1 MDCWHHAS
9 KRASQMADHATRSY
23 GNYKSQVKKKKLKK
37 KRKENVSIFTCPC
50 MAVTASFTHT
60 SPTLTCS
67 LHERGASII
76 SVVMSAARN
85 TRSDK
90 LLSLLPGDA
99 AESRPLPASCLLPQ
113 PRFSPHVCLQPIST
127 AERGGPHA
135 AGS

>member
-1 MDCWHHAS
+1 M
-9 KRASQMADHATRSY
+9 
-23 GNYKSQVKKKKLKK
+23 
-37 KRKENVSIFTCPC
+37 SIFTCPC

-99 AESRPLPASCLLPQ
+99 AESRPLPASCLLPPASAAFLPARLPAAHQ
-113 PRFSPHVCLQPIST
+113 HGRAGRPACCRVLMPPSPRHHSAATNENIARSAIFVLQFY
-127 AERGGPHA
+127 
-135 AGS
+135 